1 MSIGQAYSLNAV
13 PRGVYIADN
22 LPFLLGL
29 NDACIDLVCIDPPFS
44 RRETVL
50 GTLAPPLSEAEKQTE
65 LRLLG
70 AWGVTDVS
78 SALAQGIVW
87 PEDIRQGGYKN
98 IWSWENYVHQ
108 DWLESIKLD
117 WPGVNALIEATRLTH
132 SEGAAAYL
140 CYMAVR
146 VIQIHRVLKPT
157 GTLYLH
163 CDHTANAYLRQLL
176 DAVFGEQ
183 NFRNEII
190 WHYGKMSN
198 VHKIFPQNHDTIL
211 RYTKTDQYTFHVI
224 KGAESEYKQRFQ
236 RYLTGNKVLYGAVKD
251 SKDKLVKRRVA
262 KRTKEMNRQ
271 LNNDDV
277 LFDFDGED
285 FKVQSDVI
293 CVPILKGNAK
303 ERTGYPTQKPVAL
316 AEKIIESSS
325 NTGDVV
331 LDCFAGCSYVA
342 VAAERLNRL
351 WVACDFNP
359 RAWTVFKRQFSKPT
373 VAVLNCEDME
383 VGQTT
388 LPERIVTVYGPH
400 QIPVRV
406 TPTEYFPSRNFDL
419 PERKFKVPASVMS
432 ESEMLTKL
440 LELSGYQAWC
450 CGYANRMPDGEIVET
465 TRNFHLDHMEPK
477 SRDGVSE
484 IYNRAPLCPH
494 HNIRKNN
501 RRIYLADYRKEIADA
516 GELMVASMDDLI
528 NLQWANQQAHEIWYQ
543 ARQSKEN
550 A

>member
-1 MSIGQAYSLNAV
+1 MSNGQTSSLNAV

-29 NDACIDLVCIDPPFS
+29 NDGCIDLVCIDPPFAK
-44 RRETVL
+44 RETFVGDL
-50 GTLAPPLSEAEKQTE
+50 RPPLSEAERNNE

-70 AWGVTDVS
+70 SWGVTDAP
-78 SALAQGIVW
+78 SALARGVVW
-87 PEDIRQGGYKN
+87 PGDVGQGGYTD
-98 IWSWENYVHQ
+98 IWSWEGDIHQ
-108 DWLESIKLD
+108 DWLESIKQD
-117 WPGVNALIEATRLTH
+117 WPGVHALIESTRLTH
-132 SEGAAAYL
+132 SEETAAYL

-146 VIQIHRVLKPT
+146 VIEVHRVLSPT

-176 DAVFGEQ
+176 DAVFGEG
-183 NFRNEII
+183 NFRNEVI

-198 VHKIFPQNHDTIL
+198 AKKIFPQNHDTIL
-211 RYTKTDQYTFHVI
+211 CYTKTSQYTFHAI
-224 KGAESEYKQRFQ
+224 KGAESEYKERF
-236 RYLTGNKVLYGAVKD
+236 RRHLTGNKLLYGAVKN
-251 SKDKLVKRRVA
+251 SKDNLIKGRAEKRSNEL
-262 KRTKEMNRQ
+262 KRQ
-271 LNNDDV
+271 LNDDDV
-277 LFDFDGED
+277 LFDFDEGD

-293 CVPILKGNAK
+293 YVPILKGNAK

-325 NTGDVV
+325 NPGDVV

-342 VAAERLNRL
+342 VAAERLNRR

-373 VAVLNCEDME
+373 LAVLHCEDME
-383 VGQTT
+383 VGQAT
-388 LPERIVTVYGPH
+388 LPERVVTVYGPN
-400 QIPVRV
+400 QIPARI
-406 TPTEYFPSRNFDL
+406 TPTEYAPPRNFDL

-432 ESEMLTKL
+432 ESEMLTNL

-450 CGYANRMPDGEIVET
+450 CGYANRMPDGSIIET
-465 TRNFHLDHMEPK
+465 TRNFHLDHVEPK
-477 SRDGVSE
+477 SKDGASE

-494 HNIRKNN
+494 HNIRKHN

-516 GELMVASMDDLI
+516 GELMVASADDLI
-528 NLQWANQQAHEIWYQ
+528 NLQWANQQAHEIWYR
-543 ARQSKEN
+543 ARRSKEN